1 MTNGY
6 GLYFINSFCNL
17 IRKKKTPLEKWERTS
32 KSHKNEKYNWLLS
45 TRKIFNSMSNNI
57 RKN

>member
-1 MTNGY
+1 MINGY

-17 IRKKKTPLEKWERTS
+17 IRKKKILLEKWERIL
-32 KSHKNEKYNWLLS
+32 KSYKNEKYNWLLS
-45 TRKIFNSMSNNI
+45 IRKIFNSMSNNI